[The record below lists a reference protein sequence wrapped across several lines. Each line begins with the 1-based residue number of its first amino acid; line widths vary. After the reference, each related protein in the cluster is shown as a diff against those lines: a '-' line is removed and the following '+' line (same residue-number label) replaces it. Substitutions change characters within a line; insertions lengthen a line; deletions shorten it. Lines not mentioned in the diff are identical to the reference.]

1 MSAIP
6 LKAMRTLV
14 LDPPPPQLEELL
26 ERRRR
31 MGVDRRDEVWAG
43 VYHMVPGPSGAHSL
57 IVQQVGVMLDAPARA
72 AGLRVSVEFNMG
84 VKDDFRMP
92 DLGIHRERPLGVWI
106 PTAAIAV
113 EILSPQDETWEKLP
127 FYAEHEVDELVIVSS
142 QDRSVTWLALREGEY
157 RPTDRS
163 AIIDL
168 SASELADRI
177 DWPPS
182 SS

>member
-1 MSAIP
+1 
-6 LKAMRTLV
+6 MRTLV

-31 MGVDRRDEVWAG
+31 WGADRRDEVWAG
-43 VYHMVPGPSGAHSL
+43 VYHMVPAPGGVHSL
-57 IVQQVGVMLDAPARA
+57 IVVQLAVLLDAPARA
-72 AGLRVSVEFNMG
+72 TGLHVSVEFNMG

-92 DLGIHRERPLGVWI
+92 DLGVHRERPLVVWI

-113 EILSPQDETWEKLP
+113 EILSPEDETWEKLP
-127 FYAEHEVDELVIVSS
+127 FYAEHGVDELVIVSP

-163 AIIDL
+163 EIVAL
-168 SASELADRI
+168 SATELADRI

>member
-1 MSAIP
+1 
-6 LKAMRTLV
+6 MRTLV

-31 MGVDRRDEVWAG
+31 TGADRRDEVWAG

-57 IVQQVGVMLDAPARA
+57 TVQQVAVLLDAPARA
-72 AGLRVSVEFNMG
+72 AGLHVSVAFNMG
-84 VKDDFRMP
+84 AEDDFRIP
-92 DLGIHRERPLGVWI
+92 DSGVHRGTPRGIWI

-127 FYAEHEVDELVIVSS
+127 FYAEHEVDELVIV
-142 QDRSVTWLALREGEY
+142 DPEAHSVTWLTLREGEY
-157 RPTDRS
+157 LPVDRS
-163 AIIDL
+163 EILAM

-177 DWPPS
+177 EWPPS
-182 SS
+182 GS